1 MSAKPPSTPKAIK
14 PVKPAPDVTDEYVR
28 AFAEIASRIQKTIKA
43 GAQSSVLPVRM
54 VVAGGAAQHFYT
66 AARVSTDIDATLSKR
81 ILLPPDLDV
90 PYRDVDG
97 SPRVL
102 YFDRQYN
109 DTFALTHEDAESD
122 SRPLALPGIDARV
135 LDVRLLAPV
144 DLAVSKISRF
154 AEHDQT
160 DIAALARFGLIDAPS
175 VRARAEE
182 ALGGY
187 IGDIS
192 RIKTSIRLAC
202 ALIEKS
208 RAPMKRK

>member
-1 MSAKPPSTPKAIK
+1 MTAKRPTAVKTIK
-14 PVKPAPDVTDEYVR
+14 PVKPAPDVTGEYVR
-28 AFAEIASRIQKTIKA
+28 AFAEIASRIQKTIRA
-43 GAQSSVLPVRM
+43 GTQGSALPVRM

-109 DTFALTHEDAESD
+109 DTFALMHEDADDD
-122 SRPLALPGIDARV
+122 SRPLALPGIDARI

-144 DLAVSKISRF
+144 DLAVSKIARF
-154 AEHDQT
+154 AEHDQA
-160 DIAALARFGLIDAPS
+160 DIAALASFGLIDAAS

-187 IGDIS
+187 IGDMN

-202 ALIEKS
+202 ALIENS
-208 RAPMKRK
+208 RTAL

>member
-1 MSAKPPSTPKAIK
+1 MTAKRPIPIKA
-14 PVKPAPDVTDEYVR
+14 VKLAPNVTAEYVR
-28 AFAEIASRIQKTIKA
+28 AFAEIAKRIQKAIKA
-43 GAQSSVLPVRM
+43 GAQGSALPVRM

-81 ILLPPDLDV
+81 MMLPPDLDV
-90 PYRDVDG
+90 PYMDADG

-109 DTFALTHEDAESD
+109 DTFALMHEDADDD
-122 SRPLALPGIDARV
+122 SRPLVLHGIDAKV

-154 AEHDQT
+154 AEHDQA
-160 DIAALARFGLIDAPS
+160 DIAALAQFGLIDAPT

-187 IGDIS
+187 IGDMK
-192 RIKTSIRLAC
+192 RVTNSIRMAC

-208 RAPMKRK
+208 TAQSKRS

>member
-1 MSAKPPSTPKAIK
+1 MKSLKPNK
-14 PVKPAPDVTDEYVR
+14 PIKPAPNVTDEYIR
-28 AFAEIASRIQKTIKA
+28 AFAEIASRIQKTLKA
-43 GAQSSVLPVRM
+43 GTQGSALPVRM

-66 AARVSTDIDATLSKR
+66 AARISMDIDATLSKR
-81 ILLPPDLDV
+81 VLLPLDLDV
-90 PYRDVDG
+90 PFVDADG

-109 DTFALTHEDAESD
+109 DTFALMHEDADGD
-122 SRPLALPGIDARV
+122 SRPLILPGIDARV

-154 AEHDQT
+154 ASHDQD
-160 DIAALARFGLIDAPS
+160 DIATLASAGLIDARL

-187 IGDIS
+187 IGDMT
-192 RIKTSIRLAC
+192 RIKNSLRMAC
-202 ALIEKS
+202 ELIEKS
-208 RAPMKRK
+208 LPRR